1 MNLALKGRCHSNAMH
16 ALWIGLLALCLAAA
30 PKSSAAESHAL
41 LIGVSTIAALPQR
54 LWLRG
59 PDNDV
64 AAMRRALLL
73 RGFKPAYITVLAE
86 RTPSATARP
95 TRSAID
101 QAFAALLAQVQPGDG
116 VLLHLAGHGVQVPQ
130 RLAAAKPGAPPVW
143 PEPDGLDEV
152 FLTADTQAWNHAE
165 GRLPN
170 ALLDD
175 EIGQWMDALVDRG
188 ATVWAVFDTC
198 HAAGMSRAGTS
209 AGTRWRS
216 VGGGELGVPAL
227 ARAPAQATSA
237 RTTRA
242 QPAIASRLDG
252 RTLLFAARTHEGA
265 TEEWL
270 PKGAGLAQARM
281 LGVFS
286 HAVADA
292 LRQGV
297 AQAQD
302 MRASL
307 QHRYAQEGRVAP
319 VPQVLGEAALPWR

>member
-1 MNLALKGRCHSNAMH
+1 MTMH
-16 ALWIGLLALCLAAA
+16 VLWMSLVALCLAAA
-30 PKSSAAESHAL
+30 PKAAAAENHAL
-41 LIGVSTIAALPQR
+41 LIGVSSIAALPSR

-64 AAMRRALLL
+64 AAVRQALLA
-73 RGFKPAYITVLAE
+73 RGFKPERITVLAE
-86 RTPSATARP
+86 RAAGSAARP

-116 VLLHLAGHGVQVPQ
+116 VVLHLAGHGVQVPQ
-130 RLAAAKPGAPPVW
+130 QPTSSRHGKPPPW

-152 FLTADTQAWNHAE
+152 FLTADTQPWSSVE

-175 EIGQWMDALVDRG
+175 EIGEWMDALVDRG

-198 HAAGMSRAGTS
+198 HAAGMSRAGAQPG
-209 AGTRWRS
+209 AGPRWRS
-216 VGGGELGVPAL
+216 VGAGELGVPARL
-227 ARAPAQATSA
+227 PLPATASTVVPRLGPRPGHATAP
-237 RTTRA
+237 RM
-242 QPAIASRLDG
+242 DG
-252 RTLLFAARTHEGA
+252 RTLLFAARSHEGA

-286 HAVADA
+286 HAVAQA
-292 LRQGV
+292 LSQGIG
-297 AQAQD
+297 QARG
-302 MRASL
+302 MREAL
-307 QHRYAQEGRVAP
+307 QRRYAQEGRLAP
-319 VPQVLGEAALPWR
+319 VPQVLGEAALPGL